1 MSFKT
6 QQMPNTIPV
15 SGFAT
20 QKLAD
25 AKYHITEK
33 FKERCLAN
41 IARDNRFNVAM
52 SLVEALS
59 GAGYEA
65 YLVGGCVRDMLR
77 FVTPKDYDIATSATP
92 EQMKAVF
99 SDKQIIETG
108 IKHGTITVM
117 MGNIGY
123 EITTFRI
130 DGDYSDG
137 RHPDNVKFA
146 KTIEEDLSRRDFT
159 INAMAYNKKRGF
171 VDPYNGFWHLHCE
184 TIRCVGNPVLRF
196 QEDGLRIL
204 RAMRFACVLGYNI
217 DEDTAYGM
225 RVCKNKLECVSKER
239 VRSELDK
246 MILAYRFGNIMMK
259 FSDILIEI
267 MPELNNLTGN
277 VSYTEEPSHFDLYT
291 DIAHAFLDGENHRDR
306 VSSYALLFRDLTMF
320 ESEIR
325 KCLTLEEIAT
335 AASAVAY
342 NVMKNL
348 KFDNETT
355 KSVCRIIK
363 QSFWPVPK
371 NKYEMRV
378 LVSKI
383 GKEDTERMLDVM
395 LAHGE
400 IRACYCESWEKC
412 YDAMSIFYE
421 IKDEDAFTIKDL
433 NIDSNDLMEIGF
445 VGIGIRKAMNHL
457 LNLYFLDSI
466 KNEYDILYAK
476 ASELFNSKAVEFYE

>member
-6 QQMPNTIPV
+6 QQIPNTIPV
-15 SGFAT
+15 NGFAT
-20 QKLAD
+20 QKLTD
-25 AKYHITEK
+25 VKHHISEK

-41 IARDNRFNVAM
+41 ASKDSRFNVAM
-52 SLVEALS
+52 NLIEALS
-59 GAGYEA
+59 SAGHEA

-77 FVTPKDYDIATSATP
+77 FVTPKDYDITTSATP
-92 EQMKAVF
+92 EQVKAVF
-99 SDKQIIETG
+99 HDKQIIETG
-108 IKHGTITVM
+108 IKHGTVTVM
-117 MGNIGY
+117 MDNVGY

-159 INAMAYNKKRGF
+159 INAMAYNRERGF

-217 DEDTAYGM
+217 DEDTIYGM

-239 VRSELDK
+239 VRTELDK
-246 MILAYRFGNIMMK
+246 MILTYKFGNIMMK
-259 FSDILIEI
+259 FSDIFTEI
-267 MPELNNLTGN
+267 IPELNNLTWN
-277 VSYTEEPSHFDLYT
+277 ISYTEEPSHFDLYT
-291 DIAHAFLDGENHRDR
+291 DVAHAFLDGENHRDR
-306 VSSYALLFRDLTMF
+306 VTSYALLFRDLTMF

-325 KCLTLEEIAT
+325 KHLTLEEIAT

-342 NVMKNL
+342 NVMKDL

-355 KSVCRIIK
+355 KSVCRIIE
-363 QSFWPVPK
+363 QSFWLVPK

-383 GKEDTERMLDVM
+383 GKEDTERMLDMM
-395 LAHGE
+395 LAHCG
-400 IRACYCESWEKC
+400 IPACYCESWERC

-421 IKDEDAFTIKDL
+421 IKDEDVFTIKDL
-433 NIDSNDLMEIGF
+433 NIDGNDLMEIGF
-445 VGIGIRKAMNHL
+445 VGIDIRRTASRL

-466 KNEYDILYAK
+466 ENEHSVLYAK
-476 ASELFNSKAVEFYE
+476 ASELFNSNGTEFYE